1 MTIKDKTN
9 PAINSLKKDKN
20 FFADLLSDDSFTQK
34 TKNADKKKDIHEKSE
49 EHAIIPSSSN
59 ASMMIDPSEIKL
71 YKYKDRPTE
80 ELGNIESLAKD
91 MKINGQ
97 IQPCICRPCSAGKF
111 KLELIIGERRWRAAQ
126 LMQMPLWVIIRD
138 ITDEE
143 APIIQA
149 IENLHRENLS
159 DWARGLNIAT
169 LLKNEVITQIQ
180 LCERLQMTV
189 IQINRYLA
197 FTQIPDRFWE
207 NVTKKT
213 LISARTAAEIRAIAN
228 KGDLYVDV
236 LIELA
241 PSIESGKLGANKL
254 QKKVEA
260 LVHKPKKNDILLK
273 TYKDNNQ
280 KFLYSFKQEKNKNV
294 SLKFN
299 TEIKNKLDYNE
310 LEIIINQL
318 LMNEIHK
325 IIHVDNLKETK
336 KE

>member
-1 MTIKDKTN
+1 
-9 PAINSLKKDKN
+9 
-20 FFADLLSDDSFTQK
+20 
-34 TKNADKKKDIHEKSE
+34 
-49 EHAIIPSSSN
+49 
-59 ASMMIDPSEIKL
+59 
-71 YKYKDRPTE
+71 
-80 ELGNIESLAKD
+80 
-91 MKINGQ
+91 
-97 IQPCICRPCSAGKF
+97 
-111 KLELIIGERRWRAAQ
+111 
-126 LMQMPLWVIIRD
+126 MPLWVIIRD